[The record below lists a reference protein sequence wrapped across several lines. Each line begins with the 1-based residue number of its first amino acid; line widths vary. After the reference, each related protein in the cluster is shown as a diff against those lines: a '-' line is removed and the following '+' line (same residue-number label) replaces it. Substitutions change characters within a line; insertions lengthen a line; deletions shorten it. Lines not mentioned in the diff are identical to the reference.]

1 MEGLDEM
8 ARELLAERIRNIR
21 ERFARGQ
28 GQDWLDRTK
37 KNVERMDEI
46 LRSLPEEERDWLDNH
61 LTDGMVAAEDEC
73 AALYLEGLKD
83 GVKLFKQL
91 S

>member
-28 GQDWLDRTK
+28 GL
-37 KNVERMDEI
+37 
-46 LRSLPEEERDWLDNH
+46 SLIH
-61 LTDGMVAAEDEC
+61 I
-73 AALYLEGLKD
+73 
-83 GVKLFKQL
+83 
-91 S
+91 